1 MLRKVAAAGYNG
13 GGGDSLS
20 EEPKIIRRYG
30 CCEVTISF
38 KENAEDIKDKIL
50 WLLLENY
57 KEHLSQKMS
66 VVVSGNEDKRVG

>member
-1 MLRKVAAAGYNG
+1 MG
-13 GGGDSLS
+13 GNNLS
-20 EEPKIIRRYG
+20 EKPKIVRRYG
-30 CCEVTISF
+30 CCEITISF